1 MAYKKAN
8 LTFLNNTIICIG
20 DPIQDIWIAPD
31 GSQKVFPGGAWNVY
45 SNLKYFTK
53 NVLPIFPEENWL
65 EYYFKNNQKI
75 SPSVYGL
82 YKPLSSN
89 IKSKTII
96 CSDYNK
102 GFLKNSIVKLDCD
115 LLIVDSK
122 YATISK
128 SLLQNSKTK
137 ILKITETDNYTKDFL
152 NLFDY
157 TIVTNAGSNISLYR
171 GLKKIASYSVPKIE
185 VKSTVGA
192 GDVFLA
198 TLGYYLTQDIFLELK
213 DNLNYAIYKAIDYAT
228 QSIAYPYTSNLNYM
242 E

>member
-1 MAYKKAN
+1 M
-8 LTFLNNTIICIG
+8 NNTIICIG
-20 DPIQDIWIAPD
+20 DPIQDIWITSA
-31 GSQKVFPGGAWNVY
+31 GSEKILPGGAWNVY
-45 SNLKYFTK
+45 TNLKYFTK

-65 EYYFKNNQKI
+65 AYYLKNNQKI
-75 SPSVYGL
+75 SSSVYDF
-82 YKPLSSN
+82 YKPLSHN
-89 IKSKTII
+89 IKSSTII

-102 GFLKNSIVKLDCD
+102 GFLNASTAKLDCD
-115 LLIVDSK
+115 LLIVDTK

-157 TIVTNAGSNISLYR
+157 TIVTNADKNILLYKGSKPIE
-171 GLKKIASYSVPKIE
+171 SYSVPETE

-213 DNLNYAIYKAIDYAT
+213 DNLNYAIYKAIDCAT
-228 QSIAYPYTSNLNYM
+228 QCIAYPYTSNLNYM